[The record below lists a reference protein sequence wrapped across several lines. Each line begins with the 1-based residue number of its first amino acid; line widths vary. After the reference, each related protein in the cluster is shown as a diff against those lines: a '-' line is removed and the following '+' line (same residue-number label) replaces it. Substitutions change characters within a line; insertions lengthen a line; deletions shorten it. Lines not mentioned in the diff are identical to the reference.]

1 MQNDLLS
8 QLHDIHAIDTVDWWP
23 LAIGWWLL
31 IALIMATLLCVYG
44 FAIYKKRQAQRWQKQ
59 ADAIL
64 QDVENEADPQKKAQ
78 ALSELLRRLA
88 IQKYGRESCAGLY
101 GEKWLQW
108 LSEHDPANFDWQ
120 AHGQLLLNALYAPQT
135 SLVENEFTPMLKAT
149 KKWIK

>member
-44 FAIYKKRQAQRWQKQ
+44 VAMYKKRQAQRWQKQ

-64 QDVENEADPQKKAQ
+64 QDVENEADPQKKHKHYQ
-78 ALSELLRRLA
+78 NYCVVWLFRNMV
-88 IQKYGRESCAGLY
+88 
-101 GEKWLQW
+101 EKAVLDYTGI
-108 LSEHDPANFDWQ
+108 SGCN
-120 AHGQLLLNALYAPQT
+120 G
-135 SLVENEFTPMLKAT
+135 
-149 KKWIK
+149 